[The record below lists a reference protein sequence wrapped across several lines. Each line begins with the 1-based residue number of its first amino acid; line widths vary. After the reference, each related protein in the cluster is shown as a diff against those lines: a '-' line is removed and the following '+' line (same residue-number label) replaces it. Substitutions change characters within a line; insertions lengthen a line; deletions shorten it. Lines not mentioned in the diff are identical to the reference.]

1 MTKSLAK
8 KKAGNKKPAK
18 PVKRVVNKPKA
29 KARKAPVPQ
38 KVAPLTTTPATG
50 KIAEVVDMNRLPFEK
65 QAAMILNTFP
75 GEKLGIVIKT
85 RTDKGLHDAHL
96 PKLHVKPPR

>member
-1 MTKSLAK
+1 
-8 KKAGNKKPAK
+8 
-18 PVKRVVNKPKA
+18 
-29 KARKAPVPQ
+29 
-38 KVAPLTTTPATG
+38 
-50 KIAEVVDMNRLPFEK
+50 MNRLPFEK

-96 PKLHVKPPR
+96 PKLHVKPGQ

>member
-1 MTKSLAK
+1 MTKSLTK

-18 PVKRVVNKPKA
+18 TVKRVANKPKA
-29 KARKAPVPQ
+29 KARKAPPLQPQ
-38 KVAPLTTTPATG
+38 HQVDVAPPAG
-50 KIAEVVDMNRLPFEK
+50 KVAEVVDMNRLPFEK

-96 PKLHVKPPR
+96 PKLHVKPVK